1 MYGGQSTNASFG
13 NSTIDWGFLGA
24 ISGRKNFDTLKQEKL
39 REIALVQQQNSILQN
54 RIAQQSAAEEG
65 ISQYLD
71 TINNLKVLPE
81 GLERIKEVDKTL
93 RENVTKGIMDSK
105 GDIRKWL
112 MSGGTKVLNEYK
124 KNLVNNEVTQ
134 REIGNAYQT
143 NRWLADKQAGLQEEY
158 NFDEKGQPYGFE
170 QQYQK
175 YKNGEIDSLNYTG
188 AFKLPE
194 YKSTIP
200 ERYAFI
206 DKEKG
211 KTADETD
218 VYNDAYMQFKDLPE
232 KQRRQAAWHKTME
245 YRQALQ
251 AGAAPYIFKVD
262 QRDPLKDAEAYARIN
277 KLKWSTAKDKA
288 SIGALQQLQ
297 SRLQAIQNGQV
308 PPDGNQPFVNTDN
321 GQEWSIPYSN
331 LDANSNEHTLDLAG
345 FKVDKDGNFV
355 ESSKNL
361 LKTKKMLS
369 ADGGD
374 VDFSNVPDKEIKK
387 SQAADT
393 KIYYKEDA
401 NGKVVPYRLVRT
413 IMTEKGAEAAT
424 FNGKPI
430 EGESWG
436 QSNINKPPLS
446 KREGLAN
453 GWSPINDGM
462 WEINTLVPI
471 FKNVFTDPYD
481 KKQYSTK
488 EQTGIMI
495 ENTDDGL
502 GTFYNNYIN
511 LMQGNGEE

>member
-13 NSTIDWGFLGA
+13 GSTIDWGFLGA
-24 ISGRKNFDTLKQEKL
+24 ISGRKNFDALKQEKL
-39 REIALVQQQNSILQN
+39 REVALVQQQNAILDD
-54 RIAQQSAAEEG
+54 RIAKQNIAEQGVSE
-65 ISQYLD
+65 YLD
-71 TINNLKVLPE
+71 TINNLKVLPQ
-81 GLERIKEVDKTL
+81 GLERIKEVDKYL
-93 RENVTKGIMDSK
+93 RQNVTQGLMDAK
-105 GDIRKWL
+105 GDVRKWL

-175 YKNGEIDSLNYTG
+175 YKNGEIDILNYSG
-188 AFKLPE
+188 AFKMPE

-211 KTADETD
+211 KIADETD

-262 QRDPLKDAEAYARIN
+262 QRDPLKDALMESQTAKNYSGI
-277 KLKWSTAKDKA
+277 AKDKA
-288 SIGALQQLQ
+288 EIGALQQLQ

-308 PPDGNQPFVNTDN
+308 PPDGNQPFVNTDD
-321 GQEWSIPYSN
+321 GQEFAIPYSN
-331 LDANSNEHTLDLAG
+331 LDANSNKHTIDLAG
-345 FKVDKDGNFV
+345 FDMDKDGFFT
-355 ESSKNL
+355 ESSRVL
-361 LKTKKMLS
+361 LKTRKMTS
-369 ADGGD
+369 ADGKD
-374 VDFSNVPDKEIKK
+374 VDFSNVEDGEIKK
-387 SQAADT
+387 SQPADS
-393 KIYYKEDA
+393 KIYYIKDE
-401 NGKVVPYRLVRT
+401 NGKVVPNRLVRT
-413 IMTEKGAEAAT
+413 VMTEKGAEAAMY
-424 FNGKPI
+424 NGKPI
-430 EGESWG
+430 EGEKFF
-436 QSNINKPPLS
+436 QAVINKPPLS
-446 KREGLAN
+446 KRKGFAN
-453 GWSPINDGM
+453 GWRPINDGM

-488 EQTGIMI
+488 AQTEIMK
-495 ENTDDGL
+495 ENTDNGL
-502 GTFYNNYIN
+502 GALFNTIN
-511 LMQGNGEE
+511 LMQGNGEDE